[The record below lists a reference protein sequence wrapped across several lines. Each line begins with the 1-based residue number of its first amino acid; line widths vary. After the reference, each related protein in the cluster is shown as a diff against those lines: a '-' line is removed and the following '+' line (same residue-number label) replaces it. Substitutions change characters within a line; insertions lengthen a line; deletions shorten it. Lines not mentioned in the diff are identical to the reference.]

1 MIDLRNEFIMAPVKT
16 GYSDK
21 NGFVTKK
28 HLTFYKARSKY
39 IGAIIPE
46 PLYLDKGLRELPT
59 QMGIDNDAK
68 LDGLIKL
75 TDTIHQDGAKA
86 IAHLNHPGRMVNPKI
101 PGNYFVSST
110 DKACENGGAKPTAL
124 DAVGMQKIKNLFVQ
138 ASIRAEK
145 AGFDYIEIQ
154 FGHGYLFAQF
164 ISEAV
169 NDRNDEYGGVFEN
182 RIKFPLEVLDAVK
195 KATNLG
201 IIARI
206 SGDEMTPN
214 GIKIDEM
221 QKFSKILAKKGVDAI
236 HVTAGTVCATPPWFF
251 QHMFVPKGKTWQL
264 ADKIREVINIPV
276 IYVGQI
282 NEFKDINKIKKQ
294 AKGSFIAVG
303 RPLVADPDFIGKYLG
318 EVIENVRPC
327 LACSEGCLGGVKSGK
342 GLGCTVNP
350 LVGKED
356 FVLEKTQKQKNIA
369 VIGGGLSGMTAAI
382 TLKQRGHEVTL
393 FEKNKLGGQFNLAF
407 LPPHK
412 QSLVKIIDYL
422 EKEITDNHI
431 EVINKEAT
439 LDDFIQYD
447 EILIA
452 TGSIPQIAPIEGLKD
467 YFWAEIL
474 EEHNIP
480 ENTRSLVI
488 GGGLI
493 GTEVANM
500 LLSKGNKVFIVEM
513 MAEVARGMEMI
524 ERKLT
529 LKAFQNENINI
540 FVNTKVK
547 KISGKKVYIEGENFK
562 QTLEDIDHIILA
574 TGMKSYNPFSND
586 IFEKPVHIIG
596 DANKVGKA
604 QDVIENAFQTA
615 LTI

>member
-1 MIDLRNEFIMAPVKT
+1 MLDLINEFIMATVKT
-16 GYSDK
+16 GYSNK
-21 NGFVTKK
+21 NGDVTKK
-28 HLTFYKARSKY
+28 HLNFYKARSKY

-46 PLYLDKGLRELPT
+46 PLFLDKGLRELPT
-59 QMGIDNDAK
+59 QMGIDNDLK
-68 LDGLIKL
+68 LDGLKEL
-75 TDTIHQDGAKA
+75 TDTIHQGGAKA

-110 DKACENGGAKPTAL
+110 EKACENGGAKPTAL
-124 DAVGMQKIKNLFVQ
+124 DTTGMKMIKDLFVQ

-145 AGFDYIEIQ
+145 AEFDYIELQ

-169 NDRNDEYGGVFEN
+169 NNRKDEYGGIFEN
-182 RIKFPLEVLDAVK
+182 RIKFPLEVLDAIK

-221 QKFSKILAKKGVDAI
+221 QKFSKILAKKGVNAI
-236 HVTAGTVCATPPWFF
+236 HVSAGTVCSTPPWFF

-264 ADKIREVINIPV
+264 ADKIKEVVNIPV

-282 NEFKDINKIKKQ
+282 NEFKDIDEIKNRTN
-294 AKGSFIAVG
+294 GNFIAVG
-303 RPLVADPDFIGKYLG
+303 RPLVADPDFVGKYLG
-318 EVIENVRPC
+318 KVIENVRPC

-342 GLGCTVNP
+342 GLGCIVNP

-356 FVLEKTQKQKNIA
+356 LIFEKTQKPKNIA

-382 TLKQRGHEVTL
+382 TLKQRGHIVTL
-393 FEKNKLGGQFNLAF
+393 FEKNKLGGQFNLAY

-422 EKEITDNHI
+422 KNEIIDFNI
-431 EVINKEAT
+431 EIIQREAT
-439 LDDFIQYD
+439 IDDFVKYD

-493 GTEVANM
+493 GIEVANM

-513 MAEVARGMEMI
+513 MAEVARDMEMI

-529 LKAFQNENINI
+529 LKALQNRDVKI
-540 FVNTKVK
+540 FVNTKVR
-547 KISGKKVYIEGENFK
+547 KISGKNVNIEGDNLK

-574 TGMKSYNPFSND
+574 TGMKSYNPFGND
-586 IFEKPVHIIG
+586 IFKKPVHLIG
-596 DANKVGKA
+596 DANKVGKV